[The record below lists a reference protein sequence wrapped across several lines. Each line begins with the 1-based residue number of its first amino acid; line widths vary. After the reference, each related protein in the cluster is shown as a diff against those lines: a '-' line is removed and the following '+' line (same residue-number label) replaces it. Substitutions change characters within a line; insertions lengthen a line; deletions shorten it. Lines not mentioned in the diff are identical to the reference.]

1 MEDRMIC
8 PLTLRRLVVGAL
20 FLTPAA
26 MLAQAP
32 MSTGTTAIGSNDPF
46 WDVSVNGGAFYDA
59 SVLDRTG
66 GTATSNW
73 IGASPSGSLP
83 GGDYSQN
90 FEHFLYSY
98 QTSFMGASGMTL
110 TFQCAR
116 DDAFFSLM
124 LNDAVI
130 TDNAACPGYGIS
142 NSFTLANGF
151 RDGMNV
157 LQFNIGGNGVT
168 DGLQVNI
175 TGVTNET
182 TTTPEP
188 NTLLLVASGLV
199 GLVVVG
205 RGRFTA

>member
-1 MEDRMIC
+1 MTC

-26 MLAQAP
+26 LLAQAP

-46 WDVSVNGGAFYDA
+46 WDVSVNGGGFYDA
-59 SVLDRTG
+59 WVLDRTG

-73 IGASPSGSLP
+73 IGASPSGTLE
-83 GGDYSQN
+83 GGDFSQN

-116 DDAFFSLM
+116 DDAFFSVM

-130 TDNAACPGYGIS
+130 TDNAACSGYGLS
-142 NSFTLANGF
+142 NSYTLTDGF
-151 RDGMNV
+151 RNGMNV
-157 LQFNIGGNGVT
+157 LQFNIGGNGTT
-168 DGLQVNI
+168 DGLLVDI

-188 NTLLLVASGLV
+188 NTLILVASGLA
-199 GLVVVG
+199 GLVVFG